1 MISIFYHVLN
11 SLKTQFCNLSYH
23 NFISNTNNMF
33 LLKAL
38 EGFHRL
44 YHLPHFASES
54 FMIRRLKQIISV
66 TNADTNS
73 QGIDF
78 KSLKKAPNSFHLAFQ

>member
-1 MISIFYHVLN
+1 MIPIFYHVLN

-33 LLKAL
+33 LLKTL

-44 YHLPHFASES
+44 YHLPHFAGES
-54 FMIRRLKQIISV
+54 FLICKV
-66 TNADTNS
+66 KTNY
-73 QGIDF
+73 F
-78 KSLKKAPNSFHLAFQ
+78 CYKCRYK